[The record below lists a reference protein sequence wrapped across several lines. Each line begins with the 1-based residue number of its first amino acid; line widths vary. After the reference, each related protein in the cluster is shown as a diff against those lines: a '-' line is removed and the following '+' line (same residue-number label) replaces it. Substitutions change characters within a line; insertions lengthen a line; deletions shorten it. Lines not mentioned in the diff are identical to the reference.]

1 MAPVSTRTLRAR
13 CVHRHHPPRPPAS
26 IPACAALHVPLCDSA
41 GRVGVQ
47 PAAELRHVQRHEDAR
62 HVSGAPPTRV
72 PCPPV
77 SDRILGARC
86 VHRHR
91 PPRPRASIPGSRAP
105 WSRPRVSLSIYLSI
119 PVSRVV
125 TRQDATAFNQPL
137 TFDTSSVTDMSQMF
151 NVGPPPPHA
160 CRAKCPVGSSVHT
173 LRAPPPPP
181 HTFAFAPPTPRVAL
195 LMRLECASA
204 ASVGVQPAAELRHVR
219 RHGRASHV
227 SGAPP
232 SRVPCPVSSQLLR
245 ARCVHRHRLHTP
257 SRPLCRPPHVPWC
270 DLAGGAI
277 HLLGHARPF
286 RCAHAPRT
294 CRAP

>member
-1 MAPVSTRTLRAR
+1 MAPVSARTLRAR

-125 TRQDATAFNQPL
+125 TRQEATAFNQPL
-137 TFDTSSVTDMSQMF
+137 SFDMSSVTDMSQMF
-151 NVGPPPPHA
+151 DVRLCCAQGPA
-160 CRAKCPVGSSVHT
+160 GSSVHAACT
-173 LRAPPPPP
+173 A
-181 HTFAFAPPTPRVAL
+181 TAPTPSRLPPRVSPSMCL
-195 LMRLECASA
+195 GCDSA
-204 ASVGVQPAAELRHVR
+204 ARVGVQPAAELRHVQ
-219 RHGRASHV
+219 RHGHEGNV
-227 SGAPP
+227 
-232 SRVPCPVSSQLLR
+232 
-245 ARCVHRHRLHTP
+245 
-257 SRPLCRPPHVPWC
+257 
-270 DLAGGAI
+270 
-277 HLLGHARPF
+277 
-286 RCAHAPRT
+286 
-294 CRAP
+294 